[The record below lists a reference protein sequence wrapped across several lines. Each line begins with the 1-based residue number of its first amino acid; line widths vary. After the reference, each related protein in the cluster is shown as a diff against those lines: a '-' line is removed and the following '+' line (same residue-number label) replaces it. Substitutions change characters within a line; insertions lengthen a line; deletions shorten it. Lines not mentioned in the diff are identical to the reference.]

1 MKTSLILLLALLL
14 NTSLIL
20 ATPLAALLEHTNPWI
35 FIALESLLLIGY
47 ILNKWVGALRK
58 DFMIDLGYLDVYTVE
73 DRKKTLKKP
82 GSKPRP

>member
-20 ATPLAALLEHTNPWI
+20 ATPLAALLENTNPWI
-35 FIALESLLLIGY
+35 FIALESFLLIGY

-58 DFMIDLGYLDVYTVE
+58 DFMIDLGYLDVNTVKDPKNTRRE
-73 DRKKTLKKP
+73 P
-82 GSKPRP
+82 GSKP